1 MMQKNMKCKLQC
13 DVIKISKEF
22 VVCIVI
28 EMNAKHLFPRS
39 FWYIRHIQHLP
50 IVCFQLVFLFLLE
63 MPKLCNGLAT
73 VTPSTLLQKHL
84 ILDGI
89 QIWITSV

>member
-1 MMQKNMKCKLQC
+1 MMRRNMKCKLQC
-13 DVIKISKEF
+13 DIIKISKEV

-39 FWYIRHIQHLP
+39 FQYIRHIQHLP

-63 MPKLCNGLAT
+63 IPNYIMVCPWLC
-73 VTPSTLLQKHL
+73 LQPYCKN
-84 ILDGI
+84 I
-89 QIWITSV
+89 